1 MEGQVQDSPKLTDND
16 DVKYVSG
23 LSTILVAT
31 IQEAKDRISQ
41 IEYIFCSQLFPHF
54 QSKSKILQKIYSEA
68 KKASQAEWKE
78 KENDLLL
85 LIEKHKLEK
94 QKTLE
99 ENQSLK
105 LEKAKPTKEQEEKID
120 KLLSRLKSQQHNIDE
135 LRMKLLQKS
144 KESDEMM
151 ELQNKLIHLVQ
162 SKVSVIVNNEKELK
176 DHEEKT
182 IMLLAKISNLEKKI
196 DGLQEELRERTEE
209 VAKGNEMKANLLKK
223 IDVQASE
230 IMNNEQLLHDQDKE
244 KKIMVAKLEHL
255 EGNSCKLQKELL
267 AKTKEVE
274 EGKTLQ
280 KQLSDHIDLND
291 SEMLKYKEQLEMCEK
306 EKKLLLI
313 KVEGLEEKVNGLQVE
328 LRERTDEVIKGKVL
342 YGNLLKHNK
351 SKSSELWTE
360 KKKLTNA
367 IDAYKR
373 LKSEHIYLRR
383 KFGLTSESMLS
394 PNELEDETDSLRK
407 NQNQIISPD
416 LEDINQDISIAASE
430 PNKVQN
436 DNNLVDDKVGKLD
449 QASSSL
455 SPSSTLPVAP
465 KCPST
470 SKSAPVAGKKRPAS
484 CWRDTRSHKGLVGPD
499 PHDDFL
505 DTPYEHVRGNLNKER
520 KEEVCDLPIPVL
532 NETKFDNSDEETQD
546 VNADLKTEKC
556 KMPVQ
561 MGEKIGFKYVEPVR
575 KKAERESLKG
585 VECKQCKKFYDAVL
599 CNDEDKNNHNI
610 RCEHH
615 EGVSRHR
622 YRYVPPMTPEGFW
635 NIGFESEM

>member
-1 MEGQVQDSPKLTDND
+1 MEGQVQDSPNLTDND

-85 LIEKHKLEK
+85 LIEKLKLEK

-105 LEKAKPTKEQEEKID
+105 LEKAKPMKEQEEKID

-223 IDVQASE
+223 IDVQASA

-407 NQNQIISPD
+407 NQNQNQIISPGKTLLFCIFLVSF
-416 LEDINQDISIAASE
+416 LE
-430 PNKVQN
+430 
-436 DNNLVDDKVGKLD
+436 
-449 QASSSL
+449 
-455 SPSSTLPVAP
+455 
-465 KCPST
+465 
-470 SKSAPVAGKKRPAS
+470 
-484 CWRDTRSHKGLVGPD
+484 
-499 PHDDFL
+499 
-505 DTPYEHVRGNLNKER
+505 NLNYI
-520 KEEVCDLPIPVL
+520 C
-532 NETKFDNSDEETQD
+532 T
-546 VNADLKTEKC
+546 
-556 KMPVQ
+556 
-561 MGEKIGFKYVEPVR
+561 
-575 KKAERESLKG
+575 
-585 VECKQCKKFYDAVL
+585 
-599 CNDEDKNNHNI
+599 
-610 RCEHH
+610 
-615 EGVSRHR
+615 
-622 YRYVPPMTPEGFW
+622 
-635 NIGFESEM
+635 